1 MGLTLSSSATVVWLM
16 KIIHH
21 RTADMVGESI
31 RILHSCL
38 RSMMCYPLPNGVLS
52 DSIDLVPP
60 ASVSLEVADVFCP
73 GPLWLFCVLNKSV
86 TE

>member
-1 MGLTLSSSATVVWLM
+1 MN
-16 KIIHH
+16 IIHH
-21 RTADMVGESI
+21 HTADIVGESI
-31 RILHSCL
+31 RILFRVL
-38 RSMMCYPLPNGVLS
+38 CYSLPNGVLS

-60 ASVSLEVADVFCP
+60 ASVFLEVADVFCP